1 MARPDYVPDYIPEEE
16 VENYKF
22 YYEYE
27 IVPQLDRI
35 EALYDPSRKPSGP
48 ELPEEYNVI
57 TQRNIFDSEAAAR
70 NAAAPPPPKRD
81 PFKSF
86 ITPETK
92 PELKRTEERRMMDTG
107 LEEAVLARNKAEL
120 ANKEVDLRTLSPEA
134 RRVFESVRKPEMT
147 EIEGILYNTVMDPAL
162 KESVEK
168 AQKDFKRDLNKE
180 KGKLFDYLTLQNI
193 QAGQDIQTAQR
204 NAQTQIIAIERG

>member
-1 MARPDYVPDYIPEEE
+1 MARPDYVPDYIPDEE

-48 ELPEEYNVI
+48 ELPSEYDVI

-70 NAAAPPPPKRD
+70 NEAAPPPPKRD

-86 ITPETK
+86 ITPETA

-107 LEEAVLARNKAEL
+107 LEEAVLARKKAEL
-120 ANKEVDLRTLSPEA
+120 ADQEEFLKAL
-134 RRVFESVRKPEMT
+134 ES
-147 EIEGILYNTVMDPAL
+147 
-162 KESVEK
+162 
-168 AQKDFKRDLNKE
+168 QK
-180 KGKLFDYLTLQNI
+180 
-193 QAGQDIQTAQR
+193 
-204 NAQTQIIAIERG
+204 